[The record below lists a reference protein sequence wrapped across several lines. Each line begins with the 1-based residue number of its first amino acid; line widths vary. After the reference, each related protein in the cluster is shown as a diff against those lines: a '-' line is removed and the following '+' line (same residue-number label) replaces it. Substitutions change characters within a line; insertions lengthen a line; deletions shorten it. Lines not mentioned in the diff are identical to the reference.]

1 MIAVAIITAI
11 INELPVDRLRALPLP
26 PLSAPLSRNRHQRQ
40 LLHPTKRR
48 SASAVAVARSPGRS
62 PRLPPGRSG
71 SVNKGG
77 RPRSKPIET
86 TTSAMTNGH
95 DPDDGWKE
103 SVRAVHGISNRAAAA
118 N

>member
-11 INELPVDRLRALPLP
+11 INELPVDRLRALPVAAVI
-26 PLSAPLSRNRHQRQ
+26 SAPEQEQASAPAPAPDEAPQR
-40 LLHPTKRR
+40 KRR
-48 SASAVAVARSPGRS
+48 RGRKVARA
-62 PRLPPGRSG
+62 
-71 SVNKGG
+71 NKGG